1 MQIMHKDQYDMVMQG
16 NLKKAGERLVTS
28 VLFVQR
34 SILFAAQWE
43 CPGHGQQQRHQEVI
57 TSQEVKIAAFCPVE
71 ERCPD
76 MSWYVLTSHI
86 FSSILVLNIWPDVA
100 SKEITT
106 IYRSTRVAVALTIF
120 RCFCENQ
127 WHLAPDSSP
136 CGGSL
141 RPHPSKM
148 MATGA
153 LDGQMVG
160 VESWTAMT
168 YPPSSW

>member
-1 MQIMHKDQYDMVMQG
+1 VQVDLSLWQIMQITHKDQYDMVMQG

-76 MSWYVLTSHI
+76 IS
-86 FSSILVLNIWPDVA
+86 
-100 SKEITT
+100 
-106 IYRSTRVAVALTIF
+106 
-120 RCFCENQ
+120 
-127 WHLAPDSSP
+127 
-136 CGGSL
+136 
-141 RPHPSKM
+141 
-148 MATGA
+148 
-153 LDGQMVG
+153 
-160 VESWTAMT
+160 
-168 YPPSSW
+168 